1 MAKTLSRYFQDRK
14 NHWNNAFIGLY
25 NQFARHEISYFY
37 VHNSTYTILF
47 KHEIP
52 PPSPSKQ
59 YKSNKTNKCIA
70 SRLKVMIS
78 PSTRSLRNELRRQQ
92 ITFSMPHDYNNI
104 DDQEEMDLE
113 VVEELKLLQKN
124 VQEIKYV

>member
-1 MAKTLSRYFQDRK
+1 M
-14 NHWNNAFIGLY
+14 
-25 NQFARHEISYFY
+25 
-37 VHNSTYTILF
+37 VLF
-47 KHEIP
+47 KHEMP

-59 YKSNKTNKCIA
+59 NKSVKPNKGIA
-70 SRLKVMIS
+70 PRLKVVIS